1 MAHHPQIK
9 MEFLRTTGKIVPPCC
24 LTVGV
29 PAQVIRRLTDED
41 VAMSAGTALRSAQ
54 RATEHIVEAGG
65 VTDGPD
71 RE

>member
-1 MAHHPQIK
+1 
-9 MEFLRTTGKIVPPCC
+9 
-24 LTVGV
+24 
-29 PAQVIRRLTDED
+29 VIRRLTDED